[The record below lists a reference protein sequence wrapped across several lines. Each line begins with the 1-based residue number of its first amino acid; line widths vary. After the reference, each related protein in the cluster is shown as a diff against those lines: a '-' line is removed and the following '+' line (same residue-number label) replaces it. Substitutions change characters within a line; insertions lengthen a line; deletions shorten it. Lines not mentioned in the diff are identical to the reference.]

1 MINHSNEFLPNQT
14 NQMFSI
20 NYNGLS
26 YQRVLT
32 KSATPEL
39 LNEVKNQAD
48 YSFIVCYDNIL
59 EDATYE
65 VLDKNACLFDV
76 SLSDEDIVKAFNATG
91 RNEYRRT
98 FRTPGLEF
106 HIGCENFE
114 DYYQFYTNCEHAR
127 AWFPVPQEELK
138 HCLLFTASFEGEYI
152 SGMSCYT
159 GEDTIR
165 VSRIYSTKRINTNPA
180 INGTM
185 YGGAAKRLVI
195 EICNYARQ
203 HGFKFVDL
211 GGVDLSGNEKSGI
224 SEFKL
229 SLGGNI
235 VPVKIGRYMKPGFKE
250 KQQEILAKGFD
261 IT

>member
-1 MINHSNEFLPNQT
+1 
-14 NQMFSI
+14 MFSI
-20 NYNGLS
+20 HYNGLT

-32 KSATPEL
+32 QSATPDML
-39 LNEVKNQAD
+39 AYGKQHAD
-48 YSFIVCYDNIL
+48 YSFVVCYDNKL
-59 EDATYE
+59 EDEEYE

-98 FRTPGLEF
+98 FRTPGLAF
-106 HIGCENFE
+106 HVGCEDFE
-114 DYYQFYTNCEHAR
+114 KYYQFYTNCEQAR
-127 AWFPVPQEELK
+127 AWYPVPKEELK
-138 HCLLFTASFEGEYI
+138 ECLLFTASFDGEYI

-159 GEDTIR
+159 GENTIR
-165 VSRIYSTKRINTNPA
+165 VSRIYSTKRINNNSA
-180 INGTM
+180 ITGTIF
-185 YGGAAKRLVI
+185 GGAAKRLVL

-229 SLGGNI
+229 SLGGQI
-235 VPVKIGRYMKPGFKE
+235 VPVKIGRFMKPGFKE
-250 KQQEILAKGFD
+250 KQKEILAQGFD

>member
-1 MINHSNEFLPNQT
+1 ML
-14 NQMFSI
+14 SI
-20 NYNGLS
+20 NYNGLQ
-26 YQRVLT
+26 YRRILT
-32 KSATPEL
+32 QHATPEIL
-39 LNEVKNQAD
+39 EACKQEAD
-48 YSFIVCYDNIL
+48 YSFVVCYENVL
-59 EDATYE
+59 EDADFE
-65 VLDKNACLFDV
+65 VLDKNACLFDL
-76 SLSDEDIVKAFNATG
+76 SLSDEDMVKAFNATG

-106 HIGCENFE
+106 HVGCDDIES
-114 DYYQFYTNCEHAR
+114 YYAFYAKSEHAR
-127 AWFPVPQEELK
+127 AWYPVPKEELSE
-138 HCLLFTASFEGEYI
+138 CLLFTASFEGDYI

-159 GEDTIR
+159 GEDTVR

-185 YGGAAKRLVI
+185 YGGAAKRLVL
-195 EICNYARQ
+195 EICKYARE

-229 SLGGNI
+229 SLGGRI

-250 KQQEILAKGFD
+250 KQKEILEKGFD